1 MRGLAKIVWTAGL
14 PNNHQGETESTLEK
28 KEERGTSIGLYDL
41 MMVNEQE
48 SHLIYMST
56 TYWLT
61 IL

>member
-1 MRGLAKIVWTAGL
+1 MRGLAKIMWTAGP

-28 KEERGTSIGLYDL
+28 KGERGTLIGLYDL

-48 SHLIYMST
+48 AYLIYMST
-56 TYWLT
+56 TYRLT